1 MNFLAKLVGFLV
13 MCTFAFAFVMG
24 AFGGDNLDKIEQVKN
39 SVIAKKSE
47 PANPKVELSSEPT
60 NSSQNLRASL
70 NLVPVQIL
78 TSQDV
83 KDLIAEHQKVM
94 VVLDNQIM
102 KNPFIGDEE
111 VSPVVL
117 SGFTQQHFIAA
128 DEFVYV
134 IDDVMTALLANGSKV
149 WIME

>member
-1 MNFLAKLVGFLV
+1 
-13 MCTFAFAFVMG
+13 
-24 AFGGDNLDKIEQVKN
+24 
-39 SVIAKKSE
+39 
-47 PANPKVELSSEPT
+47 
-60 NSSQNLRASL
+60 
-70 NLVPVQIL
+70 
-78 TSQDV
+78 
-83 KDLIAEHQKVM
+83 
-94 VVLDNQIM
+94 LDNQIM

-111 VSPVVL
+111 ISPVVL